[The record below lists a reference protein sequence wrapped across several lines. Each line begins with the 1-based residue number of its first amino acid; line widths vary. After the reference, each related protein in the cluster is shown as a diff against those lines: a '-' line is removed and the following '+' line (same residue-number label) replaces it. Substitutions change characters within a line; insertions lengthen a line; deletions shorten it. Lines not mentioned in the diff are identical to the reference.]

1 LGGAHLALGP
11 LLTLLVFKSG
21 KPSLKFDLSGIVL
34 LQLGALL
41 YGGTLI
47 DQHRP
52 ARRSPKWSTGMKTE
66 AEIRAAGMRALI
78 QALGTVE
85 AEQFVAALTRDR
97 FDYTEWRKT
106 GLPDLD
112 LETLSAQ
119 AAQYSR
125 TLDN

>member
-1 LGGAHLALGP
+1 
-11 LLTLLVFKSG
+11 
-21 KPSLKFDLSGIVL
+21 
-34 LQLGALL
+34 
-41 YGGTLI
+41 
-47 DQHRP
+47 
-52 ARRSPKWSTGMKTE
+52 MKTE

-106 GLPDLD
+106 GLPDLS

-125 TLDN
+125 TLDD

>member
-1 LGGAHLALGP
+1 
-11 LLTLLVFKSG
+11 
-21 KPSLKFDLSGIVL
+21 
-34 LQLGALL
+34 
-41 YGGTLI
+41 
-47 DQHRP
+47 
-52 ARRSPKWSTGMKTE
+52 MKTE

-112 LETLSAQ
+112 LETLSVQ